1 MKRRLFCLA
10 LSMVML
16 SSSMIVSASELPTE
30 SEVVNETVQE
40 EPDSAQDIVLPA
52 DDSDVKPEATALPE
66 ESPSSE
72 TEQPESTPE
81 EISTTVTDEDPAA
94 QPEEIPEAAEDEPDA
109 VPAET
114 PEAATEEDGAQED
127 MAEDGSQESEP
138 QTDDELLGDQIE
150 INGAD
155 DQNNAVSIDL
165 ETEYA
170 SSKKNCWYKFTTK
183 NEPAYYRLWMKN
195 ASTKS
200 GYYRIYFYDG
210 RNRMFALGAWE
221 NGSVDKILK
230 LEENHTYYYY
240 ADASDGNFYY
250 LFGVNSFDDPEG
262 DTAEDSYVLAL
273 SEEYRTTMAVSDDVD
288 YYKIQTDKA
297 GHYRIKLVNES
308 VNSDMTLELTT
319 RFGEKLDRKN
329 WIGKGQSSD
338 ICLTLDGN
346 TNYYIKVSGYGAGNY
361 CIKAEYLTDNE
372 GDTKETAY
380 SLAEGSSYSTDLCAR
395 DDVDFYRLTPSMT
408 SKYVFNIT
416 NHNSSGSKSF
426 KLYSERDEVLKSGY
440 VSGERTEKFEI
451 DLTAGNVYYLSIKDQ
466 EGKYTLSY
474 KLKFPFTDVPLNSDN
489 WKFKAVNYV
498 NEAGVMTGVS
508 DTLFSPDTALTRAQ
522 FASILYRMAGE
533 PYVSHKNVFYDVPA
547 GQWYSKAVIWAYD
560 KKIVAGYSNGY
571 FGIKD
576 PITRE
581 QVARML
587 YLYSEWKGKDV
598 SARANLS
605 GFPDG
610 GQVSGWA
617 RSQVEWAVGMN
628 MLSGKT
634 VNGRLSLVPKGQATR
649 AECASMISRYL
660 EGNK

>member
-1 MKRRLFCLA
+1 MKKRLFCLV

-16 SSSMIVSASELPTE
+16 SSSMIVSASELATE
-30 SEVVNETVQE
+30 SEAVNETVQE

-52 DDSDVKPEATALPE
+52 DDGNVEPEATALPE

-72 TEQPESTPE
+72 PEQPASTPE
-81 EISTTVTDEDPAA
+81 EISTTITGENPTAEPEATEDPDTV
-94 QPEEIPEAAEDEPDA
+94 PVEI
-109 VPAET
+109 PAET
-114 PEAATEEDGAQED
+114 TEEDGAQED
-127 MAEDGSQESEP
+127 MADDESQTEEP
-138 QTDDELLGDQIE
+138 WTEDELLGTSVE
-150 INGAD
+150 IDGAD
-155 DQNNAVSIDL
+155 NQDNAVMIALD
-165 ETEYA
+165 TDYA
-170 SSKKNCWYKFTTK
+170 SDKKGTWYKFTTK
-183 NEPAYYRLWMKN
+183 KQPAWYQLWTKN
-195 ASTKS
+195 ASGS
-200 GYYRIYFYDG
+200 YWDYHIYLYDG
-210 RNRMFALGAWE
+210 KEKKYDVGAWGE
-221 NGSVDKILK
+221 RTESIILK
-230 LEENHTYYYY
+230 LDADTTYYLNSEKWEG
-240 ADASDGNFYY
+240 DFYY
-250 LFGVNSFDDPEG
+250 FWGVNSFDDPEPEG
-262 DTAEDSYVLAL
+262 KSKADAYTLPLGKAYQTSI
-273 SEEYRTTMAVSDDVD
+273 AVDEDVD
-288 YYKIQTDKA
+288 FYKIRTGKA
-297 GHYRIKLVNES
+297 GHYRIAVTNDTGGRKS
-308 VNSDMTLELTT
+308 FELKD
-319 RFGEKLDRKN
+319 RFGERLGSQD
-329 WIGKGQSSD
+329 WIDAGSTSD
-338 ICLTLDGN
+338 ICLTLQEANTDYFIWVDGRQGSY
-346 TNYYIKVSGYGAGNY
+346 TIL
-361 CIKAEYLTDNE
+361 AEYLTDEE

-380 SLAEGSSYSTDLCAR
+380 NLAENVSYSTDLCAR
-395 DDVDFYRLTPSMT
+395 DDVDVYRLTPSMT
-408 SKYVFNIT
+408 SKYIISIS
-416 NHNSSGSKSF
+416 NHSSSGYKNY
-426 KLYSERDEVLKSGY
+426 KLTGDRDVEVKNGRVYSER
-440 VSGERTEKFEI
+440 TENVEL
-451 DLTAGNVYYLSIKDQ
+451 DLTKGTVYYLSINNGD
-466 EGKYTLSY
+466 GKYTLSY

-533 PYVSHKNVFYDVPA
+533 PYVSHKNVFHDVPS

-560 KKIVAGYSNGY
+560 KKIVAGYSNGF

-634 VNGRLSLVPKGQATR
+634 VNGRLQLVPKGQATR

-660 EGNK
+660 EANK

>member
-94 QPEEIPEAAEDEPDA
+94 QPEAAEDEPDA

-138 QTDDELLGDQIE
+138 QTDDELLGITVE
-150 INGAD
+150 IAGAD
-155 DQNNAVSIDL
+155 QRENAVKIDL
-165 ETEYA
+165 DTDYA
-170 SSKKNCWYKFTTK
+170 SNKTATWYKFTTK
-183 NEPAYYRLWMKN
+183 EQPAWYQLWTN
-195 ASTKS
+195 NTS
-200 GYYRIYFYDG
+200 GWYSDYHIYLYDG
-210 RNRMFALGAWE
+210 IRKINEVGAW
-221 NGSVDKILK
+221 GDRTGRKTLK
-230 LEENHTYYYY
+230 LEENYTYYLNSENREG
-240 ADASDGNFYY
+240 DFFY
-250 LFGVNSFDDPEG
+250 FWGVEAFDDPEG
-262 DTAEDSYVLAL
+262 ETKDEAYTLPLGEAYQTSI
-273 SEEYRTTMAVSDDVD
+273 AVNEDVD
-288 YYKIQTDKA
+288 FYKIQTGKA
-297 GHYRIKLVNES
+297 GHYRIAVTNDAGGYKYF
-308 VNSDMTLELTT
+308 EL
-319 RFGEKLDRKN
+319 RDRWGKKLD
-329 WIGKGQSSD
+329 GQSWIEAGRTSD
-338 ICLTLDGN
+338 ICLTLEEANADYFIQVTG
-346 TNYYIKVSGYGAGNY
+346 VQGNY
-361 CIKAEYLTDNE
+361 TILAEYLTDEE

-380 SLAEGSSYSTDLCAR
+380 NLAENVSYSTDLCAR
-395 DDVDFYRLTPSMT
+395 DDIDVYRLTPSMT
-408 SKYVFNIT
+408 SKYIISIS
-416 NHNSSGSKSF
+416 NHSSSGYKRF
-426 KLYSERDEVLKSGY
+426 KLLGDRDTELKGGT
-440 VSGERTEKFEI
+440 VSGERTEKLEI
-451 DLTAGNVYYLSIKDQ
+451 ELTKGTVYYLSINNGD
-466 EGKYTLSY
+466 GKYTLSY

-533 PYVSHKNVFYDVPA
+533 PYVSHKNVFYDVPS